1 MNVTSIPDLIER
13 YGSMTRAAEA
23 TGLSEY
29 VIMKY
34 STDRLMLTHVIF
46 NDRLMTTG
54 SRHSRK
60 IQYMDCARSTGR
72 KPLVQGRK
80 LKKGMKL
87 RETCKRGHA
96 MTPDNSYITA
106 QGYAVCRRC
115 KAGDTEEC

>member
-1 MNVTSIPDLIER
+1 MNITSIPDLIDR

-54 SRHSRK
+54 SRRSKK
-60 IQYMDCARSTGR
+60 ISYLECARSTGH
-72 KPLVQGRK
+72 KPQVTGRPI
-80 LKKGMKL
+80 KKGMRL
-87 RETCKRGHA
+87 REMCRRGHP
-96 MTPDNSYITA
+96 MTPDNTYVNPK
-106 QGYAVCRRC
+106 GYAECRRC
-115 KAGDTEEC
+115 KAGERE